1 MIKEQNLNSTFSI
14 QIIFQESEKQ
24 DDPSVMSTIS
34 VDLNPMSPVVT
45 SGLTR
50 QVDIVEMKISEHRKT
65 SIIDELSLNVD
76 KKPANGTFEYR
87 QSIQDVDTTHPV
99 DKKLTTIQSVDVEN
113 HNVEP
118 ENDTPETKI
127 VDSSENVENGSDV
140 FSERRLVERQSLFI
154 VHNEVQ
160 SASCVEFYFEC
171 SNSTFAILEF
181 FVHLVRLQIVEY
193 IKQVMSLGYVV
204 ICDIRKVG
212 DNHGMRIVVQSQYP
226 LTVVYSTIE
235 NAISSLEE
243 CLSTMSEETF
253 ERNRSSVST
262 NKREASLG
270 RMRDVANLLWLE
282 ITESTYN
289 FRRTEKEIKEI
300 ENTSA
305 DEIIE
310 FYRNKISVDGDE
322 RRLVVISIG
331 PDAILNRLDDSK
343 IRHWTFDDIVEF
355 RETSTTLRRNRVPVD
370 RMNSWYQ
377 NVFDAKNG
385 DFDPPQVLD

>member
-1 MIKEQNLNSTFSI
+1 
-14 QIIFQESEKQ
+14 
-24 DDPSVMSTIS
+24 MSTIS

-87 QSIQDVDTTHPV
+87 QSIQDVDTIHPV

-118 ENDTPETKI
+118 ENDEPETKI

-181 FVHLVRLQIVEY
+181 FVHMVRLQIVEY

-243 CLSTMSEETF
+243 FLSTMSEETF

-305 DEIIE
+305 EQIIE

-331 PDAILNRLDDSK
+331 PDAILNRLDDDK
-343 IRHWTFDDIVEF
+343 IRHWTVDDIVEF